1 MKTENTNIPI
11 TSGNKVITSII
22 AASGAALCLLLTSCI
37 IPVEDT
43 RGSRVYTTYE
53 PGYRTTSL
61 PSGYRTENISGRTYY
76 YHDGS
81 YYRRDSN
88 GYIITD
94 APRESRYYSDYDRLS
109 RDQKKHHTYVR

>member
-1 MKTENTNIPI
+1 MKTENTNIRI

-22 AASGAALCLLLTSCI
+22 AVTGAALCLLLTSCI

-88 GYIITD
+88 GYIIAD
-94 APRESRYYSDYDRLS
+94 APHESRYYSDYDRLS
-109 RDQKKHHTYVR
+109 RDQKKNHTYVR